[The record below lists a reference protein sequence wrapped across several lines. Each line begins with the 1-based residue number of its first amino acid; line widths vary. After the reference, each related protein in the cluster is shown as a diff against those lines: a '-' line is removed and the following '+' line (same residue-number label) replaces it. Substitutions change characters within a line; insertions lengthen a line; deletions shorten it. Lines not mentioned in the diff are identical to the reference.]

1 MNCFN
6 AVFGLV
12 LALFSTVAF
21 AQAVNVNT
29 ATAEELDKGLA
40 GIGPAKAAAIVKYR
54 ETNGPFRSVDD
65 LANVPGIKGGT
76 LEKIRPMVS
85 VGAGTA
91 VPALKK
97 PSAPSVPAAAPQLKN
112 PTSPATPAVAPA
124 KLGAP
129 SASPT
134 APAAAPKLKAPAAP
148 VTPSVQ

>member
-1 MNCFN
+1 MKCLK
-6 AVFGLV
+6 VVLGLM
-12 LALFSTVAF
+12 LALFSAVAF

-76 LEKIRPMVS
+76 LDKIRPMVS
-85 VGAGTA
+85 VGAGTTA
-91 VPALKK
+91 PALKK
-97 PSAPSVPAAAPQLKN
+97 PSVPAAAPQLKS
-112 PTSPATPAVAPA
+112 PTSPAAPTAAPA

-134 APAAAPKLKAPAAP
+134 APVVAPKLKAPAAP